1 MSPRPPALQ
10 ADSLPLSHQ
19 GSPDNDNVLL
29 PLFESFSDPLTESN
43 GLFTKRMKA
52 HLQSCKDKIHQIC
65 VTLDFLQFLIE
76 PQFFT
81 L

>member
-1 MSPRPPALQ
+1 MSPRAPALQ

-29 PLFESFSDPLTESN
+29 LLFESFSDPLTEGN

-52 HLQSCKDKIHQIC
+52 HLQS
-65 VTLDFLQFLIE
+65 L
-76 PQFFT
+76 
-81 L
+81 